1 MSGRPRLLLPL
12 LILAAA
18 LGGGACRL
26 ERPEIVPT
34 RMIEPRLADTPGAV
48 ADAPDAVSVRLLE
61 TQTRGHLGRAVL
73 HQLPSGELTA
83 DPVWRWTSTPDRYLD
98 SALRLA
104 LAARSDVQL
113 VDRSTATALALTLL
127 SWHLDAGASPQ
138 LVGAIELQL
147 TGVDRAI
154 RTEVI
159 RASEPVTPELPGDL
173 ADAAGRLLQRLA
185 TDSLARLK
193 QAP

>member
-1 MSGRPRLLLPL
+1 MSARSGLVTPL
-12 LILAAA
+12 VFVVSALAS
-18 LGGGACRL
+18 GGCRL

-34 RMIEPRLADTPGAV
+34 RMIEPRLADAPGAV

-61 TQTRGHLGRAVL
+61 TQTRGHLGRPVL
-73 HQLPSGELTA
+73 HQLASGELTE
-83 DPVWRWTSTPDRYLD
+83 DPVWRWSSTPDRYLD

-104 LAARSDVQL
+104 LAASSEVRL
-113 VDRSTATALALTLL
+113 VDRSTASALALTLL
-127 SWHLDAGASPQ
+127 TWHLDAGASRQ
-138 LVGAIELQL
+138 LVGAVELQI

-159 RASEPVTPELPGDL
+159 RASEPVSLELPGDL

-185 TDSLARLK
+185 ADSLARVR
-193 QAP
+193 QTP